1 MYITR
6 RRSPIKK
13 KLIQEKLKKAISTN
27 TCPSCRGPMELIEA
41 KEDSDV
47 YACKKCHATNTF
59 AKHSSYV
66 QGKSKEIQLA
76 NFKLVDKSKEKKY
89 DYKSKE
95 KKPGEVSSDSLTII
109 RQAMAEKK
117 LLQFD
122 YPRERDLVTR
132 VTEPYK
138 LAFDGSKNLILWAYC
153 TDAEGIRI
161 FKVEKIMNM
170 QVKEYTYKPRWDIE
184 DKVLDGEATKG
195 KKG

>member
-6 RRSPIKK
+6 RRSPVKK
-13 KLIQEKLKKAISTN
+13 KLIQEKLKKNISTN
-27 TCPSCRGPMELIEA
+27 TCPSCRGPMEMIES

-66 QGKSKEIQLA
+66 QNKSKEVQL
-76 NFKLVDKSKEKKY
+76 NTFKLVDKSKERQY
-89 DYKSKE
+89 DYKNKE
-95 KKPGEVSSDSLTII
+95 KKPGEVALDSLAVI
-109 RQAMAEKK
+109 RKAMTEKK

-122 YPRERDLVTR
+122 YPRERDFVTR

-153 TDAEGIRI
+153 TEAEGIRI
-161 FKVEKIMNM
+161 FKVEKIKNL
-170 QVKEYTYKPRWDIE
+170 QVKEYTYNPRWGIE
-184 DKVLDGEATKG
+184 DKVANGEDSKN